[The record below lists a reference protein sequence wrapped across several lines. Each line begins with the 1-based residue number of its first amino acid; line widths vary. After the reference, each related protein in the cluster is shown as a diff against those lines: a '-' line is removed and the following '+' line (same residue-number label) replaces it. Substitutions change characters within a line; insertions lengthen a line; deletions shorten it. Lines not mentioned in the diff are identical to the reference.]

1 MGWTISTQPRCNDIE
16 RIYRELVHA
25 RRELWTPRVCFLF
38 FVCFIVLSEGEGR
51 FFCSFLLSLTYPV
64 DLLHARLDL
73 QLADP
78 GPLLEGSIDLN
89 VTADQV
95 IVPSVRAFFPIVK
108 LTHFPLRTTS

>member
-1 MGWTISTQPRCNDIE
+1 MDP
-16 RIYRELVHA
+16 A
-25 RRELWTPRVCFLF
+25 RVFFVFLF
-38 FVCFIVLSEGEGR
+38 VLLSEGER
-51 FFCSFLLSLTYPV
+51 QFICSFLLSLTYPV
-64 DLLHARLDL
+64 DLLHARLDH
-73 QLADP
+73 QLADS